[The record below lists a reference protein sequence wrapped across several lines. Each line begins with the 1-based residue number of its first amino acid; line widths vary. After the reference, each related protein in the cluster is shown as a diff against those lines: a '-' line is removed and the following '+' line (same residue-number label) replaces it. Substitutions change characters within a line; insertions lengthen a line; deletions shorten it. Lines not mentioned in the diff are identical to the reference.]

1 MIVINARIT
10 VDAAGIEQLKD
21 AIRVMEV
28 ASRAESG
35 CRDYTFSVELDDPD
49 TLRITELWDDMA
61 ALAAHFA
68 TPHMAEFSKALQAH
82 PPKSLA
88 VRCFEAKEIP
98 LPPR

>member
-1 MIVINARIT
+1 MIVINARI
-10 VDAAGIEQLKD
+10 VQDAAGIEQLKE

-28 ASRAESG
+28 ASRAEPG
-35 CRDYTFSVELDDPD
+35 CRDYTFSVELNDPG

-68 TPHMAEFSKALQAH
+68 TPHMAEFGKALQAH
-82 PPKSLA
+82 PPKS
-88 VRCFEAKEIP
+88 VDVHCYEAKEVP